1 MNKPE
6 WFEAVDASKSDPKS
20 VNSSGARTSR
30 FVKRFAIV
38 GVAALMAGGGVAFA
52 TANTPTP
59 ASATTN
65 TVTADLDAVTPSA
78 TPTATPSATPTAT
91 STPDPTTVAVTPSP
105 QPTISGGAT
114 GDDDD
119 AVQGDDQSDV
129 NQSGD
134 NQSGD
139 NQSGDNSDSAD
150 VNIDLNQNAV
160 SQLDPNFQTGAG
172 WNPSGSSHDGNGD
185 D

>member
-6 WFEAVDASKSDPKS
+6 WFETVDAAKSAHKSSDPS
-20 VNSSGARTSR
+20 RARTSR

-38 GVAALMAGGGVAFA
+38 GAAALMAGGGVAFA

-139 NQSGDNSDSAD
+139 NSDSVD

>member
-139 NQSGDNSDSAD
+139 NSDSVD